1 MNASNAQRKPGTYLL
16 LLALQILGAI
26 IFIWQALPEFRQV
39 ADNPGAQLPR
49 DGFSD
54 LISFGVLCVMQIAF
68 WYRVLGV
75 PIPFRYPQ
83 IFLHHLFLFLGRLG
97 FIFGS
102 ALFGIVVSRH
112 LPELDAGIDL
122 LLVVKRGLILL
133 GCLFALFCTSL
144 EVERL
149 GQAFE
154 SDRRN

>member
-1 MNASNAQRKPGTYLL
+1 MSGRRCPSSDRSQN
-16 LLALQILGAI
+16 
-26 IFIWQALPEFRQV
+26 
-39 ADNPGAQLPR
+39 NPGAQLPR

-68 WYRVLGV
+68 WCRVLLV

-83 IFLHHLFLFLGRLG
+83 IFLNHVFLFLGRLS

-102 ALFGIVVSRH
+102 ALFGIVVFRH
-112 LPELDAGIDL
+112 MPELDASIDIL
-122 LLVVKRGLILL
+122 LSVKRGVILL

-154 SDRRN
+154 SDRQK

>member
-1 MNASNAQRKPGTYLL
+1 MNANNAQRNPGIYLL

-26 IFIWQALPEFRQV
+26 TFVWQTLPEFSQV

-49 DGFSD
+49 DGLSD
-54 LISFGVLCVMQIAF
+54 LISFGVLCVMQLAF
-68 WYRVLGV
+68 WYRVLRV
-75 PIPFRYPQ
+75 PIPFRHPQ
-83 IFLHHLFLFLGRLG
+83 IFLQHLFLFLGRLS

-102 ALFGIVVSRH
+102 ALFGIVVFRH
-112 LPELDAGIDL
+112 APELAAGIDVL
-122 LLVVKRGLILL
+122 LTAKRGMILL

-154 SDRRN
+154 NGPRK

>member
-1 MNASNAQRKPGTYLL
+1 MNTSNAQRRPGIYLL
-16 LLALQILGAI
+16 LIALQILGAI
-26 IFIWQALPEFRQV
+26 IFVWQTLPEFRQV
-39 ADNPGAQLPR
+39 AENPGAQLPR

-54 LISFGVLCVMQIAF
+54 LISFSVLCVMQLAF
-68 WYRVLGV
+68 WCRVLLV

-83 IFLHHLFLFLGRLG
+83 IFVHHVFLFLGRLS

-102 ALFGIVVSRH
+102 ALFGIVVFRH
-112 LPELDAGIDL
+112 LPELDASIDL
-122 LLVVKRGLILL
+122 LLSIKRGMILL

-154 SDRRN
+154 TDRRN

>member
-1 MNASNAQRKPGTYLL
+1 MEANNAQRNPGTYLL
-16 LLALQILGAI
+16 LLALQTLGAI
-26 IFIWQALPEFRQV
+26 TFIWQTLPEFRLV
-39 ADNPGAQLPR
+39 AVNPGAQLPR

-68 WYRVLGV
+68 WYRVLRV
-75 PIPFRYPQ
+75 PIPFRRPQ
-83 IFLHHLFLFLGRLG
+83 IFLKHLFLFFGRLS

-102 ALFGIVVSRH
+102 ALFGIVVFRH
-112 LPELDAGIDL
+112 LPELDRGIDIL
-122 LLVVKRGLILL
+122 LAVKRGMILI

-154 SDRRN
+154 GDRRN

>member
-1 MNASNAQRKPGTYLL
+1 MNTSNAQRNPGIYLL

-26 IFIWQALPEFRQV
+26 VFIWQTLPEFRQV
-39 ADNPGAQLPR
+39 AENPGAQLPR
-49 DGFSD
+49 DGSSD
-54 LISFGVLCVMQIAF
+54 LVSFGVLCVMQIAF
-68 WYRVLGV
+68 WWRVLLV

-83 IFLHHLFLFLGRLG
+83 IFLHHVFLFLGRLS

-102 ALFGIVVSRH
+102 ALFGIVVFRH
-112 LPELDAGIDL
+112 LPELDASIDL
-122 LLVVKRGLILL
+122 LLSIKRGMILL

-154 SDRRN
+154 SGHRN

>member
-1 MNASNAQRKPGTYLL
+1 MNANNAPRKPGTYLL

-39 ADNPGAQLPR
+39 ANNPGAQLPR

-68 WYRVLGV
+68 WCRVLLV

-83 IFLHHLFLFLGRLG
+83 IFLNHLFLFLGRLS

-102 ALFGIVVSRH
+102 ALFGIVVFRH
-112 LPELDAGIDL
+112 LPELDARIDIML
-122 LLVVKRGLILL
+122 TAKRGMILL

-154 SDRRN
+154 GERRH